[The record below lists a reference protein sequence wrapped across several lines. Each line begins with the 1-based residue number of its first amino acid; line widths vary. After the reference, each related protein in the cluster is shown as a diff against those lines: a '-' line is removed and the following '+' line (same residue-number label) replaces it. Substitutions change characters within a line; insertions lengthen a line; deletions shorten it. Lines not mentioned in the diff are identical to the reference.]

1 LDSLHERHGDVHHDS
16 AFGVVNGLTRA
27 AQNYTGTTREK
38 MEKYASF
45 ILSPSIDSDIQAISK
60 RWGQVSDRA
69 ENLTAKVLNQYQFVG
84 V

>member
-1 LDSLHERHGDVHHDS
+1 
-16 AFGVVNGLTRA
+16 
-27 AQNYTGTTREK
+27 

-45 ILSPSIDSDIQAISK
+45 ILSPHIDSDLQAISK

-69 ENLTAKVLNQYQFVG
+69 DNLSDKVLNQYQFVG